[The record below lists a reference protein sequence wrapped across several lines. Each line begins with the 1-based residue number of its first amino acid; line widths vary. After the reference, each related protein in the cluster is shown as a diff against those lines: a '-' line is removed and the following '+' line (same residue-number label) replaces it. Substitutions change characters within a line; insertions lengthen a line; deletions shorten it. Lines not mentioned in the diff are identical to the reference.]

1 MTRFVI
7 IGGSDA
13 GISAALRAR
22 ELDAGC
28 DISLIVADRFPNFS
42 ICGIPYF
49 LSGEVARADDLAH
62 RKAADIEAQGIR
74 LLLEHRATRID
85 PDARLVEVQGP
96 DGGLAQ
102 LPYDKLL
109 LGTGAVSIR
118 PRLPGADLPG
128 VFALRW
134 MGDTLKLAA
143 YLEERR
149 PRQALIIGGGYIGM
163 EMAEAL
169 IHRGLAVTVVEA
181 MPSVMTTLDRDLG
194 ERVGAELTRH
204 GVEVLAGTRI
214 EAIEPDGDA
223 LAVHGS
229 GGLQRRVD
237 LVLTVIGARAET
249 ALGAAAGVHTGLAD
263 AFKVSRRME
272 TNRPDIYAA
281 GDCVETWHRVTGTHA
296 YLPLGTTSHKQ
307 GRIAGENAVGGHREF
322 QGSVGTQS
330 VRLFDLVAA
339 RTGLHDADARAAELT
354 PLSVDSEHWDHKVY
368 YPGAKRMLIRVTGEA
383 DTGRLLGA
391 QIIGAYGTEVSKR
404 VDIFAAA
411 LHQGMQVEDLNDLDL
426 SYTPPLSSPWDPVQM
441 AAQAWVQRW
450 RCQGSAPSAFGP

>member
-22 ELDAGC
+22 ELDPGC
-28 DISLIVADRFPNFS
+28 QVTLVVADRFPNFS

-49 LSGEVARADDLAH
+49 LSGEVAQADDLAH
-62 RKAADIEAQGIR
+62 RKAADIEAHGIR
-74 LLLEHRATRID
+74 LLLEHRATHID
-85 PDARLVEVQGP
+85 PDARVVEVQRP
-96 DGGLAQ
+96 AGGVDR

-118 PRLPGADLPG
+118 PQLPGADLPG

-143 YLEERR
+143 FIDERR
-149 PRQALIIGGGYIGM
+149 PRDALIIGGGYIGM

-169 IHRGLAVTVVEA
+169 THRGLAVTVVEA

-194 ERVGAELTRH
+194 ERVAAELSRH
-204 GVEVLAGTRI
+204 GVEVVTDTRI
-214 EAIEPDGDA
+214 EAIEPVGDA
-223 LAVHGS
+223 LSVHGS
-229 GGLQRRVD
+229 GGLHRRAD
-237 LVLTVIGARAET
+237 IVLTVIGARPET
-249 ALGAAAGVHTGLAD
+249 SLGAAAGVEVGTTG
-263 AFKVSRRME
+263 AFKVTRRME
-272 TNRPDIYAA
+272 TNLPDVYAA
-281 GDCVETWHRVTGTHA
+281 GDCVETWHRVTGTHG
-296 YLPLGTTSHKQ
+296 YLPLGTTAHKQ
-307 GRIAGENAVGGHREF
+307 GRIAGENAVGGGREF

-330 VRLFDLVAA
+330 VRLFDLVVA
-339 RTGLHDADARAAELT
+339 RTGLHDADARAAGLA

-368 YPGAKRMLIRVTGEA
+368 YPGAKRMLIRITGER

-411 LHQGMQVEDLNDLDL
+411 LYQSMPVEELNDLDL

-450 RCQGSAPSAFGP
+450 RQLAGQAA

>member
-7 IGGSDA
+7 TGGSDA

-22 ELDAGC
+22 ELDQGC
-28 DISLIVADRFPNFS
+28 EVTLIVADRFPNFS

-49 LSGEVARADDLAH
+49 LSGEVAQADDLAH
-62 RKAADIEAQGIR
+62 RRAADIEAHGIR
-74 LLLEHRATRID
+74 LLLEYRATRID
-85 PDARLVEVQGP
+85 ADSRQVELQRP
-96 DGGLAQ
+96 DGDRER

-109 LGTGAVSIR
+109 LGTGAVSIQ
-118 PRLPGADLPG
+118 PKLPGADLPG
-128 VFALRW
+128 VFPLRW
-134 MGDTLKLAA
+134 MGDTLTLAA
-143 YLEERR
+143 FLEERR
-149 PRQALIIGGGYIGM
+149 PRDALIIGGGYIGM

-169 IHRGLAVTVVEA
+169 IHRGLKVTVVEA
-181 MPSVMTTLDRDLG
+181 MPSVMTTLDPDLG
-194 ERVGAELTRH
+194 GLVAAELSRH
-204 GVEVLAGTRI
+204 GVEVLTDTRI
-214 EAIEPDGDA
+214 ETIEPEGDG

-229 GGLQRRVD
+229 VGLRQRAD
-237 LVLTVIGARAET
+237 LVLTVIGARPET
-249 ALGAAAGVHTGLAD
+249 RLGAAAGIKTGIKG
-263 AFKVSRRME
+263 AFKVTRRME
-272 TNRPDIYAA
+272 TNLPDVYAA
-281 GDCVETWHRVTGTHA
+281 GDCAETWHRVTGSHS
-296 YLPLGTTSHKQ
+296 YLPLGTTAHKQ
-307 GRIAGENAVGGHREF
+307 GRIAGENAVGGAREF

-339 RTGLHDADARAAELT
+339 RTGLHDADARAAGLV

-411 LHQGMQVEDLNDLDL
+411 LHQGMHVEDLNDLDL

-441 AAQAWVQRW
+441 AAQAWVQRRRETW
-450 RCQGSAPSAFGP
+450 EQPT